1 MPLPE
6 IYLDLMRRLRE
17 LSKKET
23 RLQWLARLGIFM
35 LALSAFALLM
45 PVLAHGVAKSET
57 FRWTLTLCGIGALG
71 YALWRFIAQPMMR
84 AWQQSKEAEH
94 VALALRI
101 GNAHENLRD
110 RFANALQVYEE
121 TARGADSDIR
131 HALAGAALKEA
142 YEAVQPLDFTSIID
156 RKTPRQRIFTGLAA
170 FVICALVWGFAP
182 NYMMEGM
189 QTVLAPQR
197 DPNQQ
202 KLNLAVTPGDVEIV
216 KGDGLRVNASIEALA
231 DVNAN
236 LEWRFTGNNAINQ
249 AAMTSLA
256 TAPKAEFAHTLE
268 HVRES
273 LSYRVQVG
281 DQTSKWYQVQVV
293 EPPLIQSLR
302 VTIAFPNYTQRE
314 AVELDENLG
323 EIAALP
329 GSKVSLRLSSN
340 KELQAGELQFDSGA
354 TLPLQLNDNSARAE
368 FVVNK
373 ADVYTINLVDKK
385 NLRNPDP
392 IRYRIELETDAT
404 PNVRITLPGQDV
416 DVDESMSV
424 PLVIEADDDFGFS
437 SLDIVYELQP
447 SLAGEAVQGRW
458 PLPLANPQQEKITVQ
473 ALWDLS
479 KLALHPDDVVSY
491 YAEVRDNDTVTG
503 PKSARSETYR
513 VRFPSMYEL
522 YEQVA
527 EQHAETSQDLQAMR
541 EQVERAK
548 QKLEDVMQELKK
560 NPELDW
566 QQKQKLNESAG
577 ATEKMQEQL
586 QAVQERM
593 QEMIDGMQRNDM
605 LSLETLE
612 KYLEL
617 QELLQ
622 KMDSPEL
629 QKALEEMKKA
639 MEQVDPQKLA
649 DALKN
654 FQFSQEEF
662 LKSIE
667 RTMNLLKQLHAE
679 QKLDEALKKTEDL
692 LARQEEVNKEAAQQ
706 PSQEKREE
714 LAAEESQMS
723 EDTKSLEQALKDL
736 EKMLEEMKQAPASKV
751 DAAAQMMQ
759 NQDLAGEM
767 QQMAA
772 QMQQNQM
779 QQAQQSGKRAAS
791 TLQRMQESLQDAQKE
806 MRESQQRYVMQALQR
821 SSSDLLQLSKQQE
834 QLGQQSG
841 SMNRSGTQFNE
852 AADRQQELLS
862 GMQRVTNQLYELS
875 QKSFAVTPEVAR
887 ALGQSMNQMQE
898 ALNSLEQQ
906 DAQNAGQAQAQAMQG
921 LDAAVA
927 GLREGMKNM
936 GSSGSM
942 GMGADEFMQR
952 LLGLSGQQQGINQES
967 QQMGQQGMSMQQ
979 QAAMARLAAQQA
991 AVQKSLEQLLQ
1002 EFGNKSEILG
1012 RLDQTAK
1019 DMEEVAKDLQQQKI
1033 DRQTLDRQQ
1042 RILSRMLDAQRSM
1055 REREYKDERQ
1065 AERGKNYRALDPGAL
1080 PEDLGERKT
1089 KIQEDLLRALRE
1101 NYSRDYRALIQ
1112 KYFEAL
1118 TKEGQ
1123 KGR

>member
-17 LSKKET
+17 LSRSES
-23 RLQWLARLGIFM
+23 RQQWLARIGIFI
-35 LALSAFALLM
+35 LAFSTFALLM
-45 PVLAHGVAKSET
+45 PVLAHGVAQSES
-57 FRWTLTLCGIGALG
+57 FRWALALGGFATLG
-71 YALWRFIAQPMMR
+71 YALWKFIVAPMIR
-84 AWQQSKEAEH
+84 AKRESKEAEH
-94 VALALRI
+94 INLALRL

-121 TARGADSDIR
+121 TAREKNADVR
-131 HALAGAALKEA
+131 HALAVAALQNA
-142 YEAVQPLDFTSIID
+142 YEEVQPLDFNAIID
-156 RKTPRQRIFTGLAA
+156 RKTPRQRVLFGLAA
-170 FVICALVWGFAP
+170 FLLCALVWGFAP

-189 QTVLAPQR
+189 QVVLTPQR
-197 DPNQQ
+197 DPNQ
-202 KLNLAVTPGDVEIV
+202 LRFNLTVTPGDVEIV
-216 KGDGLRVNASIEALA
+216 KGEDLRVNASIEALA
-231 DVNAN
+231 GTNAN
-236 LEWRFTGNNAINQ
+236 LEWRFSGNNAVNQ
-249 AAMTSLA
+249 AAMTNLA
-256 TAPKAEFAHTLE
+256 TAPRAEFVHTLE

-273 LSYRVQVG
+273 LSYRVQLG
-281 DQTSKWYQVQVV
+281 NETSKWYEVEVV

-302 VTIAFPNYTQRE
+302 VTIAYPDYTQRGE
-314 AVELDENLG
+314 VELEENLG
-323 EIAALP
+323 EITALP
-329 GSKVSLRLSSN
+329 GSKISLRLSSN
-340 KELQAGELQFDSGA
+340 KELQSGELQFESGMK
-354 TLPLQLNDNSARAE
+354 LPLNLEDNSARVEFTVRKAE
-368 FVVNK
+368 
-373 ADVYTINLVDKK
+373 VYTINLIDEKS
-385 NLRNPDP
+385 LRNPDP
-392 IRYRIELETDAT
+392 IRYRIELEADAL

-416 DVDESMSV
+416 DIDESMSV

-437 SLDIVYELQP
+437 SLDIVYELQQ
-447 SLAGEAVQGRW
+447 SMVGEALQGRW
-458 PLPLANPQQEKITVQ
+458 SLPLANPQQEKITVQ

-479 KLALHPDDVVSY
+479 KLNLNPDDVVSY
-491 YAEVRDNDTVTG
+491 YAEVRDNDTVSG
-503 PKSARSETYR
+503 PKAARSETYR
-513 VRFPSMYEL
+513 VRFPSMSEL

-527 EQHAETSQDLQAMR
+527 EQHEETSQDLSAMR

-548 QKLEDVMQELKK
+548 QKLDEVMQELKK

-577 ATEKMQEQL
+577 ATEKMREQL

-593 QEMIDGMQRNDM
+593 EEMIDSMQRNDM

-629 QKALEEMKKA
+629 QKALEEMKQA
-639 MEQVDPQKLA
+639 MQNVDPQKMA
-649 DALKN
+649 EALKN
-654 FQFSQEEF
+654 FQFSQEEL
-662 LKSIE
+662 LKKLE
-667 RTMNLLKQLHAE
+667 RTMNLLKQMHAE
-679 QKLDEALKKTEDL
+679 QKLDEALKRTENL
-692 LARQEEVNKEAAQQ
+692 LEKQQEVNEQAAQQ
-706 PSQEKREE
+706 PAPEKREE
-714 LAAEESQMS
+714 LAAEEEQMS
-723 EDTKSLEQALKDL
+723 REAKSLEEALQEL
-736 EKMLEEMKQAPASKV
+736 EKMMEGLKQTPSEKI

-759 NQDLAGEM
+759 SQNLAGEM
-767 QQMAA
+767 QQMAE

-779 QQAQQSGKRAAS
+779 QQAQQSGKRSAN
-791 TLQRMQESLQDAQKE
+791 TLQRMQQSLQGAQKE
-806 MRESQQRYVMQALQR
+806 MRENQQRYVMQALQR
-821 SSSDLLQLSKQQE
+821 SSNDLLQLSKQQE

-841 SMNRSGTQFNE
+841 SMNRNGTEFNE

-862 GMQRVTNQLYELS
+862 GMQRVTDQLYQLS

-898 ALNSLEQQ
+898 ALSGLEQQ
-906 DAQNAGQAQAQAMQG
+906 DAQAAGQAQAQAMQG
-921 LDAAVA
+921 LDAAVG
-927 GLREGMKNM
+927 GLRQGMKNM
-936 GSSGSM
+936 GSSGSQ

-967 QQMGQQGMSMQQ
+967 QQLGQQGMSMQQ
-979 QAAMARLAAQQA
+979 QAAMARMAAQQA

-1019 DMEEVAKDLQQQKI
+1019 DMEEVAKDFQQRKI

-1065 AERGKNYRALDPGAL
+1065 AERAKNYRNLDPGAL
-1080 PEDLGERKT
+1080 PADLGERKT
-1089 KIQEDLLRALRE
+1089 KMQEDLLRALRE
-1101 NYSRDYRALIQ
+1101 NFSRDYRALIQ
-1112 KYFEAL
+1112 KYFDAL

-1123 KGR
+1123 VEK

>member
-6 IYLDLMRRLRE
+6 IYTDLMRRLRE
-17 LSKKET
+17 LRRKEL
-23 RLQWLARLGIFM
+23 RQQWLARIGIFI
-35 LALSAFALLM
+35 LALSVFALLM
-45 PVLAHGVAKSET
+45 PVLAHGVSQSET
-57 FRWTLTLCGIGALG
+57 FRWALTLSGLAALG
-71 YALWRFIAQPMMR
+71 YALWRFIAQPMLR
-84 AWQQSKEAEH
+84 VWRQSKENEH
-94 VALALRI
+94 IDLALRI
-101 GNAHENLRD
+101 GAAHENLRD

-121 TARGADSDIR
+121 TARESENEIR

-142 YEAVQPLDFTSIID
+142 YEEVQPLDFTSIID
-156 RKTPRQRIFTGLAA
+156 RKTPRHRMLAGVAA
-170 FVICALVWGFAP
+170 FAACALVWGFAP
-182 NYMMEGM
+182 NYMMHGM
-189 QTVLAPQR
+189 QVVFAPQD
-197 DPNQQ
+197 DPSQQ
-202 KLNLAVTPGDVEIV
+202 KIQLTVAPGDVEIV
-216 KGDGLRVNASIEALA
+216 KGEDLRVTAALA
-231 DVNAN
+231 LTTAMPAN
-236 LEWRFTGNNAINQ
+236 LEWRFEGNNTINQ
-249 AAMTSLA
+249 AAMTNIA
-256 TAPKAEFAHTLE
+256 TAPEPQFLHTLE

-273 LSYRVQVG
+273 LAYRVRIG
-281 DQTSKWYQVQVV
+281 NETSTWYRATVV

-302 VTIAFPNYTQRE
+302 VTIAAPPYTQR
-314 AVELDENLG
+314 APMELEENLG
-323 EIAALP
+323 AITALP
-329 GSKVSLRLSSN
+329 GSKISLQLSSN
-340 KELQAGELQFDSGA
+340 KELQSGELQFESG
-354 TLPLQLNDNSARAE
+354 TKLPLTLEETSARAE
-368 FVVNK
+368 FVVSK
-373 ADVYTINLVDKK
+373 ADVYTINLRDKK

-392 IRYRIELETDAT
+392 IRYRIELEADAM
-404 PNVRITLPGQDV
+404 PNVSIPVPGKDV

-424 PLVIEADDDFGFS
+424 PLVVEADDDFGFS
-437 SLDIVYELQP
+437 TLEIVYEVQP
-447 SLAGEAVQGRW
+447 SLAGDVVHGKW

-479 KLALHPDDVVSY
+479 KLNLNPDDVVSY
-491 YAEVRDNDTVTG
+491 YAEVRDNDTVSG
-503 PKSARSETYR
+503 PKSARSATYR
-513 VRFPSMYEL
+513 VRFPSMSEL

-527 EQHAETSQDLQAMR
+527 EQHDETAQDLQTMR

-548 QKLEDVMQELKK
+548 QKLDEVMQELKK

-566 QQKQKLNESAG
+566 QQKQKLSESAG

-593 QEMIDGMQRNDM
+593 QEMIDSMQRNDM

-629 QKALEEMKKA
+629 QKALEEMKQA
-639 MEQVDPQKLA
+639 MQNVDPQKMA
-649 DALKN
+649 EALKN
-654 FQFSQEEF
+654 MQFSQEEF
-662 LKSIE
+662 LKSLE
-667 RTMNLLKQLHAE
+667 RTMNLLKQMHAE
-679 QKLDEALKKTEDL
+679 QKLDEAIKKTEN
-692 LARQEEVNKEAAQQ
+692 LAERQQEVNEQAAQQ
-706 PSQEKREE
+706 PTQEKREQ
-714 LAAEESQMS
+714 LAAEEAQMS
-723 EDTKSLEQALKDL
+723 EDTKSLEEALKDL

-791 TLQRMQESLQDAQKE
+791 TLQRMQESLQSAQKE
-806 MRESQQRYVMQALQR
+806 MRESQQRYVKQALQR

-841 SMNRSGTQFNE
+841 SMNRNGTEFNQ

-862 GMQRVTNQLYELS
+862 GMQRVTDQLYQLS

-898 ALNSLEQQ
+898 ALSGLEQQ
-906 DAQNAGQAQAQAMQG
+906 DAQAAGQAQAQAMQG

-927 GLREGMKNM
+927 GLRQGMKNM
-936 GSSGSM
+936 GNSGSE

-967 QQMGQQGMSMQQ
+967 QQMGQQGMSLQQ

-1012 RLDQTAK
+1012 RLDQTTK
-1019 DMEEVAKDLQQQKI
+1019 DMEEVAKDFQQQKV

-1065 AERGKNYRALDPGAL
+1065 AERAKNYRNLDPGAL

-1101 NYSRDYRALIQ
+1101 NFSRDYRALIQ

-1123 KGR
+1123 GEK